1 MSANVNE
8 IGGQVD
14 LIGYALAF
22 GKQRYKFVPL
32 RSPNKFDPV
41 GLF

>member
-8 IGGQVD
+8 VGGQTD
-14 LIGYALAF
+14 LIGYALSF
-22 GKQRYKFVPL
+22 GKQRYKFVSVG
-32 RSPNKFDPV
+32 SPNKFDSF